1 MLTRL
6 VRSFAPA
13 IVLAAL
19 PVASFAGVAIGVS
32 INIAPPPLPVYVQPA
47 PPGADYIWTPGY
59 WAYGDDGY
67 YWVPGTW
74 VLAPEP
80 GLLWTPGYWGW
91 IDGAYLWHAGYWGPH
106 VGFYGGV
113 NYGYGYGGVGF
124 QGGYWRGGHVVYN
137 RAVTNVTNINVTNVY
152 NRTVVVNN
160 YSHVSF
166 NGGHGG
172 IVAHAS
178 GAQLSA
184 EHEHHFDPTPM
195 QRQHIDM
202 AARDRDLRAAV
213 NHGRPH
219 IAATERPTSFEGHG
233 VVAARAAGGA
243 FHPTVNH
250 EPSGRP
256 SGEPA
261 HGAAFAPR
269 NDRPPQAQRQEAQRL
284 VATQHNES
292 HGQPPVHNEAPH
304 GSAAIHNGSARGSA
318 EPMRGPAIHNE
329 PPHGSPAVHNEPFR
343 GSPAVHNEAA
353 RSPIPHNSGAPRPH
367 AEAPRAPAAPHNE
380 VHNSFARQAPQP
392 HPGGGQPHAAQPN
405 MAPHGEAPHAG
416 GGGGR
421 PEGHG
426 GHGEPNTGQQNRFR

>member
-6 VRSFAPA
+6 VRSLAPA

-32 INIAPPPLPVYVQPA
+32 IDIAPPALPVYVQPA
-47 PPGADYIWTPGY
+47 PPGEDYIWTPGY
-59 WAYGDDGY
+59 WAWGDDDY

-91 IDGAYLWHAGYWGPH
+91 GGGAYLWHTGYWGRH

-113 NYGYGYGGVGF
+113 NYGCGYGGVGF
-124 QGGYWRGGHVVYN
+124 AGGYWRGDHVVYN

-172 IVAHAS
+172 IAAHAS
-178 GAQLSA
+178 AGQLAA
-184 EHEHHFDPTPM
+184 EHDRHFDPTPV

-202 AARDRDLRAAV
+202 AARDRDLRAEV

-219 IAATERPTSFEGHG
+219 IAATERPASFSGHG

-243 FHPTVNH
+243 FHPAVNH
-250 EPSGRP
+250 T
-256 SGEPA
+256 GEAHPRGEAAHNGGEAA
-261 HGAAFAPR
+261 HGAGEGAHSAGFAPR
-269 NDRPPQAQRQEAQRL
+269 NDRPPQAQREAAQRF
-284 VATQHNES
+284 AASQHNEPQRNEVT
-292 HGQPPVHNEAPH
+292 HGQPQIHSEPSH
-304 GSAAIHNGSARGSA
+304 GSAAVHNGPARGSA
-318 EPMRGPAIHNE
+318 EAMHGPAVHNE
-329 PPHGSPAVHNEPFR
+329 PQHEPAHGAAPHSPAVHNEPPR
-343 GSPAVHNEAA
+343 GAVTHTE
-353 RSPIPHNSGAPRPH
+353 RSPVTHTEASRPS
-367 AEAPRAPAAPHNE
+367 APH
-380 VHNSFARQAPQP
+380 S
-392 HPGGGQPHAAQPN
+392 
-405 MAPHGEAPHAG
+405 EAPHAQG
-416 GGGGR
+416 AHPSGEGGGGR
-421 PEGHG
+421 PEGRN
-426 GHGEPNTGQQNRFR
+426 GHGDQNRFR